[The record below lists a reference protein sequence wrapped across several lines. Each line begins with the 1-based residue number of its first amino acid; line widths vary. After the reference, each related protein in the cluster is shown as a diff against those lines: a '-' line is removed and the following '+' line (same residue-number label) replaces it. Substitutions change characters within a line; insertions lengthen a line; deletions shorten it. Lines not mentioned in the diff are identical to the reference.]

1 MPTFRRIVLA
11 NLIILFGTGCFAVFG
26 QQNRPDPAVLMAA
39 QREAMKPLAIL
50 DGVWRGTAWT
60 ILPNGEKHT
69 VTHTERVGSFLGGLV
84 KVIEGRSYEA
94 DGTVSF
100 NAFATISYNPGTK
113 TYMIHSYALGNVGD
127 FVLTPTSD
135 GYTWEIPAGPMTI
148 RYTATIK
155 DGTWREVGD
164 RIMPGKEPVRIM
176 ELNVKR
182 IGDTKWPE
190 EGAVPAK

>member
-1 MPTFRRIVLA
+1 MRTFRRILLT
-11 NLIILFGTGCFAVFG
+11 NLIILLGVGSFTAYG

-50 DGVWRGTAWT
+50 DGNWRGTAWI

-69 VTHTERVGSFLGGLV
+69 VTHTERVGSFLGGSV
-84 KVIEGRSYEA
+84 KVIEGRGYEA
-94 DGTVSF
+94 DGTIAF
-100 NAFATISYNPGTK
+100 NAFATISYNPATK
-113 TYMIHSYALGNVGD
+113 VYTIHSYAMGNVGD

-135 GYTWEIPAGPMTI
+135 GYVWEIPAGPMTM

-164 RIMPGKEPVRIM
+164 RIIPGKEPVRFL
-176 ELNVKR
+176 ELNEKR

-190 EGAVPAK
+190 EGAVPPK

>member
-1 MPTFRRIVLA
+1 MFRSKFIATLLLLGVL
-11 NLIILFGTGCFAVFG
+11 GTTGFVFA
-26 QQNRPDPAVLMAA
+26 QQSRPDPAALMAA
-39 QREAMKPLAIL
+39 QREAMKPLGIL
-50 DGVWRGTAWT
+50 DGIWRGTAWT

-69 VTHTERVGSFLGGLV
+69 VTHTERVGPFLGGSV
-84 KVIEGRSYEA
+84 KVIEGRGYET
-94 DGTVSF
+94 DGTVVF
-100 NAFATISYNPGTK
+100 NAFATISYNPATK
-113 TYMIHSYALGNVGD
+113 VYTIHSYAMGNVGD

-135 GYTWEIPAGPMTI
+135 GYVWEIPAGTMTI

-164 RIMPGKEPVRIM
+164 RIIPGKEPVRFL

-190 EGAVPAK
+190 DGAVSPK